1 VDLFQAG
8 LVLRPLW
15 PDVSVT
21 AVVPRTGGQL
31 SSIFELRAAD
41 RAVIVKVYD
50 EKWRWKQAKEAHV
63 YRLLAADGVAPVP
76 TILRVEPDTSVI
88 GRAFTVMTRLPGAPL
103 SEAPVDDLADVYRL
117 LAADGVAP
125 VPTILRVEPDTSVI
139 GRAFTV
145 MTRLPGAP
153 LSEAPVD
160 DLADVYRQLGRLV
173 AAIHTVPQPAFGY
186 VTTHVLDPV
195 PDNTTYMGRQFAKKL
210 REFLE
215 LRGDPHL
222 HDLVQSYVAAHCDL
236 FARCRT
242 PVLCHNDIHEGNIL
256 IEDGKITGLID
267 VENALA
273 GDPWLD
279 LAKAD
284 YYSRRAQLPALLDG
298 YGATPD
304 GRLRLYTVYHALE
317 LWDWF
322 ASTGQP
328 QHLDSIAADMV
339 ALVS

>member
-1 VDLFQAG
+1 MDLFQAG

-103 SEAPVDDLADVYRL
+103 SE
-117 LAADGVAP
+117 
-125 VPTILRVEPDTSVI
+125 T
-139 GRAFTV
+139 
-145 MTRLPGAP
+145 
-153 LSEAPVD
+153 PVD
-160 DLADVYRQLGRLV
+160 DLADVYRQLGRLM

-195 PDNTTYMGRQFAKKL
+195 SDNTTYMGRQFAKKL

-215 LRGDPHL
+215 LHGDPRL

-298 YGATPD
+298 YNAVPD

-328 QHLDSIAADMV
+328 QHLDSIAADMA